1 MKYLNGNK
9 KNSLNNLEKFLN
21 ARRLKQQ
28 NQSKIVKKLL
38 LDVKKYGDKSVLK
51 FEKKF
56 SKLKTN
62 TKKIKFSKDEINQ
75 ISKKVDKKLKKSI
88 DIAFK
93 RIKYFHTKQKF
104 SSFKYKDKF
113 PVELKKYWFDI
124 FALDEEF
131 VQIGHGSGNYFKMG
145 KHRFIITAAHVVDGG
160 EVWIQDGLE
169 VVKSETLWVDK
180 ERDIAIIRPMG
191 ELSMTKPVKLKV
203 QHRGYKK
210 TPSNSHELWNLW
222 VQV

>member
-75 ISKKVDKKLKKSI
+75 ISKKVDK
-88 DIAFK
+88 
-93 RIKYFHTKQKF
+93 
-104 SSFKYKDKF
+104 
-113 PVELKKYWFDI
+113 
-124 FALDEEF
+124 
-131 VQIGHGSGNYFKMG
+131 
-145 KHRFIITAAHVVDGG
+145 
-160 EVWIQDGLE
+160 
-169 VVKSETLWVDK
+169 
-180 ERDIAIIRPMG
+180 
-191 ELSMTKPVKLKV
+191 
-203 QHRGYKK
+203 
-210 TPSNSHELWNLW
+210 
-222 VQV
+222 

>member
-62 TKKIKFSKDEINQ
+62 TKKIKFSKNEINQ
-75 ISKKVDKKLKKSI
+75 ISKKVDKKLKI
-88 DIAFK
+88 K
-93 RIKYFHTKQKF
+93 RLTFMAQ
-104 SSFKYKDKF
+104 
-113 PVELKKYWFDI
+113 
-124 FALDEEF
+124 
-131 VQIGHGSGNYFKMG
+131 QN
-145 KHRFIITAAHVVDGG
+145 
-160 EVWIQDGLE
+160 
-169 VVKSETLWVDK
+169 
-180 ERDIAIIRPMG
+180 
-191 ELSMTKPVKLKV
+191 
-203 QHRGYKK
+203 
-210 TPSNSHELWNLW
+210 
-222 VQV
+222 

>member
-104 SSFKYKDKF
+104 SSFRYKDKF
-113 PVELKKYWFDI
+113 KNEISYKYSPI
-124 FALDEEF
+124 
-131 VQIGHGSGNYFKMG
+131 
-145 KHRFIITAAHVVDGG
+145 
-160 EVWIQDGLE
+160 
-169 VVKSETLWVDK
+169 
-180 ERDIAIIRPMG
+180 ERVG
-191 ELSMTKPVKLKV
+191 V
-203 QHRGYKK
+203 
-210 TPSNSHELWNLW
+210 
-222 VQV
+222 